1 MQTFTYTP
9 FFKLIYKY
17 GNIPATIL
25 LSLYAASLAVN
36 LDKGL
41 IFIVPFVIT
50 FLVIYFLNRHYL
62 LLYKIL
68 PYKISIDDEKMVCSD
83 FLFYKYEVTI
93 YFKDIVSLEGGV
105 YAGKLNG
112 IMKVKDGA
120 NNRSIGFYDRIKE
133 ARKLE
138 TRILSKVNKPI
149 YDEVIERIGIKN
161 KMPGKKDKK

>member
-1 MQTFTYTP
+1 MQTYTYSP

-25 LSLYAASLAVN
+25 LSFYAVSLAVN

-41 IFIVPFVIT
+41 VFIIPFAVT

-68 PYKISIDDEKMVCSD
+68 PYKISVDEEKMVCSE
-83 FLFYKYEVTI
+83 FMFYKKDVII
-93 YFKDIVSLEGGV
+93 YFNDIVALEGGI

-120 NNRSIGFYDRIKE
+120 NNRIIGFYDRIKDS
-133 ARKLE
+133 RKLE
-138 TRILSKVNKPI
+138 TWILSKVKKSI

-161 KMPGKKDKK
+161 QKPGKKDKK